1 MTAYELALNYKNEFA
16 IRELM
21 SYASANGK
29 RKDGLFVN
37 EDLLS
42 KPIDSTLYSQANCY
56 SKMFDCFVDFFLCF
70 RHSENDDE

>member
-1 MTAYELALNYKNEFA
+1 MTAYELALNYKNEFV

-21 SYASANGK
+21 SYSSANGK

-42 KPIDSTLYSQANCY
+42 KPIDSSLYS
-56 SKMFDCFVDFFLCF
+56 
-70 RHSENDDE
+70 